1 MFCASELDPAASQ
14 SRKLMRRSITVSG
27 VSPVIAVVSK
37 TSGLVYEKSL
47 ILKYIRCAS
56 RPVCLQ
62 AYTEHFEHRENE
74 GKDPVTGESLAED
87 DLLDLKTCK
96 PVLAPV

>member
-1 MFCASELDPAASQ
+1 MVSAIGDLTSAPLAGCLQSFEPLCFPLRHDDDASMFCASELDPAASQ

-27 VSPVIAVVSK
+27 VSPVVAVVSK

-56 RPVCLQ
+56 R
-62 AYTEHFEHRENE
+62 
-74 GKDPVTGESLAED
+74 D
-87 DLLDLKTCK
+87 
-96 PVLAPV
+96 